1 MKRAV
6 IIFTRVPEPGK
17 TKTRMM
23 PHLSPVQCARLHTC
37 FLKDIVMECR
47 NGGADVFVSYTPE
60 EGWKTLKNILG
71 EVKGWIPQTGKH
83 LGERMYG
90 AMKEVLD
97 QKYDSCLLIGAD
109 VPELEVKIL
118 KKRLMYLKQKM

>member
-60 EGWKTLKNILG
+60 EGWKTLKKHSG
-71 EVKGWIPQTGKH
+71 RGKG
-83 LGERMYG
+83 M
-90 AMKEVLD
+90 
-97 QKYDSCLLIGAD
+97 DSADRKASWRAD
-109 VPELEVKIL
+109 VWSYERGAGSEI
-118 KKRLMYLKQKM
+118 